1 MSPSRYSLPAL
12 VATLV
17 MALAVI
23 LTACSTGGGPAA
35 SNTESREA
43 DEIKVGAIMYAR
55 DLEFWRLIE
64 AGMKRAAADHNV
76 EINVE
81 VSNRSLQTESQLI
94 DTMTARG
101 DNVFIV
107 APFDPTASAAGLRR
121 VTDRGSTVVQYD
133 SRVTDTQFEYFVGVD
148 QRQLGKAVGE
158 AAQKYVAEHLNGSAE
173 FALLT
178 GETEPNGPPRRE
190 AFLAAAPGVHVVTQ
204 AEAVGS
210 PEAGAEAFE
219 TVLQSN
225 PDIDGV
231 FAWNGAALQ
240 GSVAAARRLGSDVK
254 IFGID
259 QSEVVAKDMMSPD
272 SVVAALA
279 DQQAYQVG
287 YDAVTLGVK
296 AALGEQQAATGQVDP
311 IVYTAGDTK
320 NLQTFLD
327 ELTGS

>member
-1 MSPSRYSLPAL
+1 MSLSRLSRPARVL
-12 VATLV
+12 ALV
-17 MALAVI
+17 MAVM
-23 LTACSTGGGPAA
+23 LTACSTGGGPEASDAA
-35 SNTESREA
+35 PREA
-43 DEIKVGAIMYAR
+43 GEIKVGAIMYAR

-64 AGMKRAAADHNV
+64 AGMRRSAADHNV
-76 EINVE
+76 EIKVE

-101 DNVFIV
+101 DNVFVV
-107 APFDPTASAAGLRR
+107 APFDSTASAAGLRR
-121 VTDRGSTVVQYD
+121 ASDRGSTVVQFD
-133 SRVTDTQFEYFVGVD
+133 NRVTDEQFEYFVGVD
-148 QRQLGKAVGE
+148 QRQLGKAIGE
-158 AAQKYVAEHLNGSAE
+158 AAQKYVDEHLNGSGK

-178 GETEPNGPPRRE
+178 GDTEPNGPPRRE
-190 AFLAAAPGVHVVTQ
+190 AFLAAAPGVQVVTQ

-225 PDIDGV
+225 PDLDGV

-240 GSVAAARRLGSDVK
+240 GSLTTARRLGSEVK

-296 AALGEQQAATGQVDP
+296 AALGEKPAPTGQVEP
-311 IVYTAGDTK
+311 IIYTAGDTK
-320 NLQTFLD
+320 SLQTFLD

>member
-1 MSPSRYSLPAL
+1 
-12 VATLV
+12 
-17 MALAVI
+17 
-23 LTACSTGGGPAA
+23 
-35 SNTESREA
+35 
-43 DEIKVGAIMYAR
+43 
-55 DLEFWRLIE
+55 
-64 AGMKRAAADHNV
+64 MKQSAADHNV
-76 EINVE
+76 ELNVE

-101 DNVFIV
+101 DNVFVV
-107 APFDPTASAAGLRR
+107 APFDPTASAAGLKRAS
-121 VTDRGSTVVQYD
+121 DRGSTVVQFD
-133 SRVTDTQFEYFVGVD
+133 SRVTDEQFEYFVGVD
-148 QRQLGKAVGE
+148 QRQLGTAVGE
-158 AAQKYVAEHLNGSAE
+158 AAQKYVDEHLNGSGK

-178 GETEPNGPPRRE
+178 GDTEPNGPPRRE
-190 AFLAAAPGVHVVTQ
+190 AFLAAAPGVEVVTQ

-225 PDIDGV
+225 PDLNGV

-240 GSVAAARRLGSDVK
+240 GSLAAARRTGSNVK

-296 AALGEQQAATGQVDP
+296 AALGDEPPATGQVEP

-327 ELTGS
+327 ELTQG